1 MSTPTVLTDPEDAPE
16 VRLLMARGQVFAA
29 ALEVADEGL
38 RDWLGCLDG
47 IARRVASGRGL
58 EVLVERVKE
67 EQAGT

>member
-16 VRLLMARGQVFAA
+16 VRLLLARGQVLTA

-47 IARRVASGRGL
+47 IARLVASGGDLR
-58 EVLVERVKE
+58 VLTERVKE
-67 EQAGT
+67 EQAGA